1 MDRDSFSKKVQW
13 TNYSEESSCS
23 EEKRV
28 ETPSC
33 KKPGISINIILFV
46 LTIGTTLLAGALQ
59 QGVNPLQ
66 DPSQIVKGL
75 PFSAALLFILLSHE
89 MGHYLVSKKHHID
102 ATLPYFIPAPTFIGT
117 FGAFIKM
124 RSPVQDKKVLLDI
137 GAAGPLA
144 GIIVT
149 IPILIIGLKLSEVV
163 VVEPSLE
170 GGFTLGSSLI
180 LSFLT
185 KVILGNIPDN
195 YNVIIHPLGFAGWI
209 GLLVTSLNLI
219 PVGQLDGGHIAYAVF
234 GEKTKVISK
243 VALIALLGLGIWGS
257 STWLVWAIMLLVLLG
272 AKHPPPLD
280 HDVPLDRRRKV
291 IGAITLLVF
300 IVTFIPV
307 PFSSV

>member
-1 MDRDSFSKKVQW
+1 MDRDSFSKNVQW

-23 EEKRV
+23 GEKKV

-46 LTIGTTLLAGALQ
+46 WTIGTTLLAGALQ

-89 MGHYLVSKKHHID
+89 MGHYLVSKKHRID

-163 VVEPSLE
+163 VVEPSLK

-185 KVILGNIPDN
+185 KVVLGNIPDN

-243 VALIALLGLGIWGS
+243 VALVALLGLGIWGS
-257 STWLVWAIMLLVLLG
+257 RTWLVWAIMLLVLLG